1 MRKSIAP
8 TTQEYTSLITAFA
21 EVREIT
27 GMSLSPVKCQK
38 FYRSIDGQ
46 EYLTVMKGWSG
57 SCYQLFNN

>member
-1 MRKSIAP
+1 MAKSLAP
-8 TTQEYTSLITAFA
+8 TTQAYTALITSFA

-27 GMSLSPVKCQK
+27 GMIFSPVKSQK
-38 FYRSIDGQ
+38 FYKSIDGQ